1 MTTTV
6 DADNILIQWT
16 APADG
21 GSPIF
26 EYVVLIRQNEG
37 LYFSRDT
44 ASCNGYT
51 VEALQQHKC
60 YVPISTLRGSP
71 WLLEWGSHVFAKV
84 QAKTLVGDS
93 PWSAVGNGAEIVS
106 VPDAPQSFMNNVGLS
121 HKTLIAVTWYEGPEP
136 GGRPVLD
143 YRLWYM
149 YETTPG
155 IFTDWVV
162 LADSLTDTF
171 YSLATV
177 EGLWYKFRVQA
188 RNENGFGA
196 FTDTLE
202 IRSAQVPSMPENVVT
217 AF

>member
-1 MTTTV
+1 
-6 DADNILIQWT
+6 
-16 APADG
+16 
-21 GSPIF
+21 
-26 EYVVLIRQNEG
+26 
-37 LYFSRDT
+37 
-44 ASCNGYT
+44 
-51 VEALQQHKC
+51 
-60 YVPISTLRGSP
+60 
-71 WLLEWGSHVFAKV
+71 
-84 QAKTLVGDS
+84 
-93 PWSAVGNGAEIVS
+93 
-106 VPDAPQSFMNNVGLS
+106 
-121 HKTLIAVTWYEGPEP
+121 
-136 GGRPVLD
+136 
-143 YRLWYM
+143 M